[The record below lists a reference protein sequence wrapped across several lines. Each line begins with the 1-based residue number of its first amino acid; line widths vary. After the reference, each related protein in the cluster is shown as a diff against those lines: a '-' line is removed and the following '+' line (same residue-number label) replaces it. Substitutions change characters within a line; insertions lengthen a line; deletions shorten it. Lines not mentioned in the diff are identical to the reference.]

1 MDLSKYR
8 AMFVT
13 EAQEHLRQMS
23 NGLIGLEQNPSDAER
38 IQGLFRNAHSIKGM
52 AASMGYEAVAALS
65 HRLEDL
71 MDRYRSGTI
80 AVEPPAVDLLLEG
93 VDLLTHHIQA
103 IAEEKDPDLSLEPL
117 VEKVQAFLD
126 AAGGDGSALP
136 VAPSPSPA
144 RAAAVATPG
153 SAGTVAR
160 KALLK
165 VDVQINKGAQAGR
178 VRAFMVHRRLSE
190 LGAIVASVPSAAD
203 LRAGQG
209 EFDRV
214 LKAALETA
222 ESPEAVRRAIAVL
235 AEVASVVV
243 ESAGA
248 DPQAAAPGPA
258 RSVPPAPPLAV
269 SGAKVRVPRTVKVHT
284 ELLDSFVNLAGE
296 LLVVESRL
304 KEITRDLELPVVK
317 DSTATLGKLIRGLHA
332 QIMTVRMM
340 PLSTVS
346 EGLPRIVRDLARRE
360 GKEVAFVQEGTD
372 LELDRSLLEELP
384 DLLTHVLRNAVDHG
398 LEPADEREAAGK
410 PRRGQ
415 IRLRAFRQKDKAVV
429 QVEDDGRGMDSARLK
444 QKALERGQI
453 TAEQAAAMTDSE
465 AIYLC
470 SLPGLSTA
478 KEVTDVSGRG
488 VGMDAVKT
496 RVDGLGGSLQIE
508 SRPSRGT
515 RISLHLP
522 TSVAIVQVLLLG
534 IDEEVFAIPVT
545 RVLRTLELGPSE
557 IEPRGRQLLF
567 RYGEE
572 SVPLLSLRKIL
583 RLPAPETRGRLLSV
597 AVVPVRQR
605 TVGLVVDRFVGQ
617 QEAFIKPL
625 PRPLASIDGVA
636 GVTILGDGRAI
647 FLLDSENLF

>member
-23 NGLIGLEQNPSDAER
+23 SGVLGLEQNPADAER

-52 AASMGYEAVAALS
+52 AASMGYEAVATLS

-71 MDRYRSGTI
+71 MDRYRAGDRT
-80 AVEPPAVDLLLEG
+80 VESPAIDLLLEG
-93 VDLLTHHIQA
+93 VDALTHHVQA
-103 IAEEKDPDLSLEPL
+103 IAEEKPPALDLEPL
-117 VEKVQAFLD
+117 ATKVQAFLD
-126 AAGGDGSALP
+126 GRNGGGG
-136 VAPSPSPA
+136 V
-144 RAAAVATPG
+144 PG
-153 SAGTVAR
+153 G
-160 KALLK
+160 KALLSVIVRISK
-165 VDVQINKGAQAGR
+165 QAQAAR

-190 LGAIVASVPSAAD
+190 LGTIVASVPSAAD

-209 EFDRV
+209 EFDGA
-214 LKAALETA
+214 LKAALKTTEPA
-222 ESPEAVRRAIAVL
+222 EAVRKAVAGL
-235 AEVASVVV
+235 AEVESVAV
-243 ESAGA
+243 ESAAAGA
-248 DPQAAAPGPA
+248 SAVQPVRPAPPAPAAPGA
-258 RSVPPAPPLAV
+258 GTR
-269 SGAKVRVPRTVKVHT
+269 VRVPRTVKVQT
-284 ELLDSFVNLAGE
+284 DLLDSFVNQAGE

-304 KEITRDLELPVVK
+304 KALTRDLELPPVK
-317 DSTATLGKLIRGLHA
+317 DATATLGTLIRGLHA

-346 EGLPRIVRDLARRE
+346 EALPRVVRDLAKRE
-360 GKEVAFVQEGTD
+360 GKEVALVQEGTD
-372 LELDRSLLEELP
+372 LELDRGLLEELP

-398 LEPADEREAAGK
+398 LEAASDREAAGK

-429 QVEDDGRGMDSARLK
+429 QIEDDGRGMNPARLK
-444 QKALERGQI
+444 AKALEKGQI
-453 TAEQAAAMTDSE
+453 TPERAAAMTDAE
-465 AIYLC
+465 VLYLC
-470 SLPGLSTA
+470 ALPGLSTA
-478 KEVTDVSGRG
+478 EKVTDVSGRG

-496 RVDGLGGSLQIE
+496 RVEGLGGSLQIE
-508 SRPSRGT
+508 SRVGHGT

-534 IDEEVFAIPVT
+534 IDDEVFAIPVT
-545 RVLRTLELGPSE
+545 RVLRTLEITPAE
-557 IEPRGRQLLF
+557 IEQRGRQLFF
-567 RYGEE
+567 RFEEE

-583 RLPAPETRGRLLSV
+583 RLPARETRGRLLSV
-597 AVVPVRQR
+597 AVVRVRQR